1 MCAYLCVYMLLFTN
15 TQLLHAPV
23 VFVRVCVC
31 VRVCVRVCACVCMCV
46 RVYVC
51 VYMCVCVCVCA
62 RVCVCIYMCVCVC
75 TCVCACVK
83 LLSLSS
89 ILPYLCVCAF
99 VRVCIHLIFV
109 ALVQKNPTKIV
120 RCFESDL
127 EERDGGGE
135 RGRKRG
141 CTTVTSI
148 THTLPLS
155 SDYILWGGY
164 D

>member
-1 MCAYLCVYMLLFTN
+1 
-15 TQLLHAPV
+15 
-23 VFVRVCVC
+23 VCVC
-31 VRVCVRVCACVCMCV
+31 VWLACVCVSVFACLCV
-46 RVYVC
+46 SVC
-51 VYMCVCVCVCA
+51 VALYCVHLANVCECVVCVCLNGCALCVCVCV
-62 RVCVCIYMCVCVC
+62 
-75 TCVCACVK
+75 CVK

-127 EERDGGGE
+127 EERDGGRE